1 MQVVKRIGILVGFVW
16 LGLVLFLPKEE
27 IYFALEKVLQEEG
40 IEINE
45 TKIDPGFFTLTVHDA
60 VIYVHGI
67 EVATVQTMT
76 CFTVL
81 FFSRFEM
88 KGVRAGKNFQAYFP
102 KKADTVILTHRIWE
116 PEEIGVEGRG
126 SFGDFHGDIFLQE
139 QKLHLDFTS
148 EKHLGV
154 LKNMLKK
161 GSKGWYYET
170 TF

>member
-60 VIYVHGI
+60 VIYV
-67 EVATVQTMT
+67 
-76 CFTVL
+76 L
-81 FFSRFEM
+81 